1 MRGDFTEAGRMQ
13 SVEKREKKKESV
25 WEKWLISNLLEG
37 VHCHPL
43 RWIETVA
50 EKPRVI
56 LYVGGLA
63 LALFAIVYFARVP
76 DYTFIC
82 WFTASPRLFLR
93 PGYEKLHIEKT
104 SRLIVAT
111 KIERRLTYALYE
123 PPPSLFPFPVKRA
136 KLSLQILYSRWIHLS
151 QVYSW
156 KNVLFSRISFISSL
170 NFMIYCTRF
179 SAEDVYTLNCW
190 KI

>member
-1 MRGDFTEAGRMQ
+1 M
-13 SVEKREKKKESV
+13 SPP
-25 WEKWLISNLLEG
+25 W
-37 VHCHPL
+37 
-43 RWIETVA
+43 WIET

-82 WFTASPRLFLR
+82 WFTASPRLFR

-123 PPPSLFPFPVKRA
+123 PPHPFSGSPLNVPNFPYKFCTLCGSIWA
-136 KLSLQILYSRWIHLS
+136 KFILRKMSFLSFRFLILWFITRLS
-151 QVYSW
+151 V
-156 KNVLFSRISFISSL
+156 
-170 NFMIYCTRF
+170 
-179 SAEDVYTLNCW
+179 ADA
-190 KI
+190 

>member
-13 SVEKREKKKESV
+13 SAEKREKKKESV

-37 VHCHPL
+37 VHCHLL

-136 KLSLQILYSRWIHLS
+136 KLSLQILYSLVDPFEPS
-151 QVYSW
+151 
-156 KNVLFSRISFISSL
+156 LFLEKCPLLADFFHFIP
-170 NFMIYCTRF
+170 
-179 SAEDVYTLNCW
+179 
-190 KI
+190 